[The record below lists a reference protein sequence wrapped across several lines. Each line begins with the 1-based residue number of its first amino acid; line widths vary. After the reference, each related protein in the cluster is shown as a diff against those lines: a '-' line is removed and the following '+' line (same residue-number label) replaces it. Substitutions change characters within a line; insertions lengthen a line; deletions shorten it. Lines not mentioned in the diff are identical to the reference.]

1 MIKNGIY
8 TLYVDKE
15 FNGGLFDVDEQGNI
29 SKVLKMFGVKGDK
42 DIVEFSR
49 FPYSSNGDINKQYCL
64 ATEKDLE
71 KYGCTYFNED
81 GSRPYLKDCKKCKD
95 FGFCFLSEDK
105 MNEYKRNAEEVTY
118 KCNEYYENGI
128 PQ

>member
-15 FNGGLFDVDEQGNI
+15 FNGGLFDVDEHGNI
-29 SKVLKMFGVKGDK
+29 SKVLREFSIKDNK
-42 DIVEFSR
+42 DIIGFTR
-49 FPYSSNGDINKQYCL
+49 YPYSSNGDINKQYRL
-64 ATEKDLE
+64 ATEEDLK

-81 GSRPYLKDCKKCKD
+81 GYRPYLKDCKICKD
-95 FGFCFLSEDK
+95 YEFCFLSEDK
-105 MNEYKRNAEEVTY
+105 MAEYKRNAEEVTY